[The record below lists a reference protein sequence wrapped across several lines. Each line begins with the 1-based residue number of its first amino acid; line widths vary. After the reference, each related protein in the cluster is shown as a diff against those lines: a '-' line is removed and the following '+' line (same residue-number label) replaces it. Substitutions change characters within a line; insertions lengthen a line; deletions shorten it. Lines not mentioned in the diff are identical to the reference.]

1 MPPDRAPLPPGMTP
15 RLLSKPAAAAYCG
28 MSEDA
33 FEARIRPHV
42 PPLDIS
48 ARPLLWDVKA
58 LDRWLD
64 EQSFGAG
71 QFTPISELIGRLGS
85 DRENTRR

>member
-1 MPPDRAPLPPGMTP
+1 MSERRVLPLGMTP
-15 RLLSKPAAAAYCG
+15 RLLNKTAASAYCG

-48 ARPLLWDVKA
+48 TRPLLWDVKA

-71 QFTPISELIGRLGS
+71 QFTPITELIGRLGS